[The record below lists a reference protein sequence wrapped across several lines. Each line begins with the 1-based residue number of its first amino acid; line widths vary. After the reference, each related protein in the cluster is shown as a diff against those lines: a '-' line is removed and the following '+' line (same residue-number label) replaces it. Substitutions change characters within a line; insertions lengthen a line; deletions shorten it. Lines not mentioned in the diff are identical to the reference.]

1 MVLAIDFRLCRFD
14 LSFARRGANGCVVRA
29 QFLPPSIGKPVLHV
43 VCKVVDILRY
53 PDAAS
58 SLGREARAYAAL

>member
-1 MVLAIDFRLCRFD
+1 MVHTSLAIDFRLCRFD

-29 QFLPPSIGKPVLHV
+29 QFLPPSIGKSVLHV
-43 VCKVVDILRY
+43 VCKVRY